1 MVQSDLTPF
10 VTRENARDA
19 GQSAEQAARAFPI
32 VGAVD
37 VDVREL
43 MVADRE
49 GTAAKRVEGF
59 TKRGR
64 AHAQQPRL
72 SERAIERDR
81 APDIA
86 VAIFAN
92 DPYPGPGL
100 TRSLKDHGARI
111 VQ

>member
-32 VGAVD
+32 IGAVD
-37 VDVREL
+37 VHVRDL

-59 TKRGR
+59 TKRAGS
-64 AHAQQPRL
+64 HAQQPCL
-72 SERAIERDR
+72 SEHAIERDR
-81 APDIA
+81 PANIA
-86 VAIFAN
+86 VAIFAD

-100 TRSLKDHGARI
+100 TRSLEDDGARI
-111 VQ
+111 V